1 MQLVKEKIPALLG
14 HLAKTADLY
23 VPVTTD
29 GITEFVLWQGEGT
42 PIDFTAVNSKLP
54 PKDLLFPQ
62 AEDLYRYQVTGQQI
76 TELQEVIT
84 EKAQVLFGIRSCD
97 MASIQCMDDVFL
109 TKGYVDS
116 FYQRRR
122 EGLLTIAIAC
132 AKVLPTCFCDSMG
145 LNPQKAT
152 GADIQLLP
160 TAVGYNVIAQTEKGQ
175 ATVADWQDF
184 LTDGEA
190 ETEQVSC
197 ELKVNMAGIPE
208 KLAKMFHHPIW
219 EKEGKK
225 CLGCGT
231 CTYLCPTCY
240 CFDIDGETCGDQ
252 GTKFRCWDS
261 CMFSEYTR
269 MAGGHNPRPSKKE
282 RVRNRFLHKLCFFQ
296 QRYGKNLCTGCG
308 RCVAYCPVH
317 LDITCFI
324 DKVGE
329 VTLDD

>member
-14 HLAKTADLY
+14 HPRAKMADLY

-62 AEDLYRYQVTGQQI
+62 AEDLYRYQVIGQQI

-175 ATVADWQDF
+175 VTVADWQDF

-219 EKEGKK
+219 EKEGKNAWVAVLVPTFALPVIVLILMGK
-225 CLGCGT
+225 HVAIKARSFVVGILVCFQSIPGWREATIRALLKRSGYEIVFYINSAFFSSGMAKISVLGVAVA
-231 CTYLCPTCY
+231 LL
-240 CFDIDGETCGDQ
+240 IV
-252 GTKFRCWDS
+252 
-261 CMFSEYTR
+261 
-269 MAGGHNPRPSKKE
+269 PS
-282 RVRNRFLHKLCFFQ
+282 
-296 QRYGKNLCTGCG
+296 
-308 RCVAYCPVH
+308 
-317 LDITCFI
+317 I
-324 DKVGE
+324 
-329 VTLDD
+329 